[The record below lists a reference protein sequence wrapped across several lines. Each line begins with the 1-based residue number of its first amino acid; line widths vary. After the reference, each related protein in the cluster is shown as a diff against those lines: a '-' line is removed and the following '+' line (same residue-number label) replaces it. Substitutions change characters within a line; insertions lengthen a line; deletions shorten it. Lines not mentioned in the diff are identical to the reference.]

1 MSILVVGSVA
11 LDTIYSPWG
20 QSRNAVGGSATYF
33 AVAASLF
40 APVRLVGVVG
50 SDFPKNEIAFLNK
63 RKIDT
68 AGLEVVP
75 NGKTFRW
82 TGRYE
87 KDVNQRTTL
96 DLQLNVFQEFH
107 PRLPE
112 AYRGTPYVFLANIAP
127 ALQLE
132 VLRQVRRPKLVV
144 CDTMNIWIET
154 QRPQLEQLLR
164 QVDIVIL
171 NDGEARQFARTAD
184 LIKAARYIKARGP
197 RVVVIKKGEH
207 GALMLTD
214 KFFAVPALPLDTV
227 CDPTGAGDSF
237 AGGFVGHLARTG
249 KVSEQT
255 LRQAVLYGGI
265 TASYTVETF
274 GLKRLKQVTKKDI
287 VRRYN
292 VMRKLTEF

>member
-11 LDTIYSPWG
+11 LDTIHSPWG
-20 QSRNAVGGSATYF
+20 ESRNAVGGSATYF

-50 SDFPKNEIAFLNK
+50 SDFPKNEIAFMNK

-68 AGLEVVP
+68 AGLEIVP
-75 NGKTFRW
+75 KGKTFRW

-96 DLQLNVFQEFH
+96 DLKLNVFQTFH

-112 AYRGTPYVFLANIAP
+112 NYKNTPYVFLANIAP

-132 VLRQVRRPKLVV
+132 VLKQVRAPRLVV
-144 CDTMNIWIET
+144 CDTMNIWIDT

-164 QVDIVIL
+164 KVDIAIL
-171 NDGEARQFARTAD
+171 NDGEARQFARETD
-184 LIKAARYIKARGP
+184 LIKAARYIRALGP
-197 RVVVIKKGEH
+197 RAVVIKKGEH

-214 KFFAVPALPLDTV
+214 TFFAVPAIPLDNV

-249 KVSEQT
+249 RVTEQT

-265 TASYTVETF
+265 TASFTVETF
-274 GLKRLKQVTKKDI
+274 GLKRLKQVT
-287 VRRYN
+287 RRD
-292 VMRKLTEF
+292 VAQRFKVLHRLTAF